1 MVKELLDDIRDQFC
15 EQLVQVDGNAAGST
29 NRIHGLE
36 SLFSASNN
44 ASSLVGTNNDTYA
57 GISTTRGTYGGSW
70 NGTWPDGYGDTQYDF
85 WSPLVVNY
93 NSTFATGWTAT
104 DKTWSN
110 TCIEALRFAIIN
122 TQRNSDDLDMFL
134 LEKNLYR
141 QALDRIDDNEKLIV
155 NRNQDPGMTKLGFK
169 GINVDGVDI
178 YWEVGLGSGVGYGLC
193 LDELELASWQ
203 PQLFVSLS
211 DFNLEKVSDQVA
223 IDFYGNLRIKSPRSL
238 CKLAALA

>member
-1 MVKELLDDIRDQFC
+1 MHSIGTQF
-15 EQLVQVDGNAAGST
+15 Q
-29 NRIHGLE
+29 RW
-36 SLFSASNN
+36 SLFDSIPFIQQ
-44 ASSLVGTNNDTYA
+44 SLEWVTH
-57 GISTTRGTYGGSW
+57 
-70 NGTWPDGYGDTQYDF
+70 
-85 WSPLVVNY
+85 
-93 NSTFATGWTAT
+93 
-104 DKTWSN
+104 
-110 TCIEALRFAIIN
+110 
-122 TQRNSDDLDMFL
+122 
-134 LEKNLYR
+134 
-141 QALDRIDDNEKLIV
+141 
-155 NRNQDPGMTKLGFK
+155 GFK